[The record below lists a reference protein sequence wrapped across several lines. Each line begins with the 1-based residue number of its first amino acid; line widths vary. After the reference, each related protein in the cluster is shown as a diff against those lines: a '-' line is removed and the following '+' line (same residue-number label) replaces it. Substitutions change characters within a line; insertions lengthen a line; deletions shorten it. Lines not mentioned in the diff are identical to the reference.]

1 MPGFESFSP
10 AVLAWIG
17 AVVILAG
24 LIQGTLGFGFPL
36 VATPLVAMA
45 TDIRTAVITVLLPT
59 LATTVATM
67 ATSGP
72 LRPVLARFWA
82 MPLYAIAGSLVGTW
96 IFVAAPEAPYALL
109 LAVIIIVYLNI
120 DRFTHGS
127 WPLVQRHERAI
138 APMAGLTGGLFEGT
152 VNVAAPPLIMYY
164 LALGL
169 APATL
174 VQALCICFIVGKTTQ
189 FGVLTL
195 QGGVSA
201 TQWLATLP
209 FAALGVMTFFA
220 GARIRNRIDAMT
232 FRVWVKRALFGIA
245 LVLLAQFAYTRWLRT

>member
-1 MPGFESFSP
+1 MPGIEAYSP
-10 AVLAWIG
+10 AVIAWIVG
-17 AVVILAG
+17 VIVLAG
-24 LIQGTLGFGFPL
+24 LLQGTLGFGFPF

-59 LATTVATM
+59 LATTIATM
-67 ATSGP
+67 ATAGP
-72 LRPVLARFWA
+72 LRPVLARFWP

-96 IFVAAPEAPYALL
+96 IFVAAPGAPYSLL

-127 WPLVQRHERAI
+127 WPLVQHHERAF
-138 APMAGLTGGLFEGT
+138 APLAGLTGGLFEGT

-169 APATL
+169 TPATL

-189 FGVLTL
+189 FAVLTL

-201 TQWLATLP
+201 AQWIATLP
-209 FAALGVMTFFA
+209 FAALGVITFFA
-220 GARIRNRIDAMT
+220 GARMRNRIDAMT

-245 LVLLAQFAYTRWLRT
+245 LVMLGQFAYARWL